1 MSVVL
6 FLFSLLSDLRAIKF
20 EATGISHLSV
30 RLNSKNNAVWPPIT
44 MDSHAGGMNL
54 VNFRNYECTDGCKTR
69 QTNHDKPVIHQLVD
83 RLDY

>member
-44 MDSHAGGMNL
+44 MDLHAGGMNL
-54 VNFRNYECTDGCKTR
+54 VYFY
-69 QTNHDKPVIHQLVD
+69 
-83 RLDY
+83 